1 MKKYILLLLLV
12 FGLFGIV
19 GCQNNS
25 EEPNGDKI
33 IETESPCKDNPFG
46 EGCYNPSKD
55 LDHISTE
62 IEEFLVEDDFEGE
75 RTDQKPRKW
84 LIYSNPEYKA
94 GAVDAKVLEE
104 DGNKFVRLYSDGS
117 AKPPYPQGAAQPTL
131 IFTTKFNLDLTK
143 KGQLEIDVMVPEEE
157 NNQVSFG
164 LSAGAVNVINFT
176 ISKDYK
182 LSSKVGGPY
191 FYFSGNADAGQTHPT
206 DIVITPGKWYKFLFT
221 WDIEQDK
228 VQSFIYLDD
237 QKELVV
243 DSAFHVSNHFN
254 AKLDNEILG
263 PNVISVTMPYS
274 RLNVG
279 YAFIDNVKVSRMED

>member
-1 MKKYILLLLLV
+1 MKKYIILLLV
-12 FGLFGIV
+12 IGLFGLV
-19 GCQNNS
+19 GCQNNTKDQ
-25 EEPNGDKI
+25 NGDVV

-46 EGCYNPSKD
+46 EGCYTPSKD
-55 LDHISTE
+55 LDHISTD
-62 IEEFLVEDDFEGE
+62 IEEFLVEDNFEGE
-75 RTDQKPRKW
+75 RINQKPRKW

-104 DGNKFVRLYSDGS
+104 DGNKFVRLYSDGT

-143 KGQLEIDVMVPEEE
+143 KGRLEIDVMVPEEE

-176 ISKDYK
+176 INKDYK

-191 FYFSGNADAGQTHPT
+191 FYFSGNADAGDTHGT
-206 DIVITPGKWYKFLFT
+206 DIVLSPNKWYKFEFN
-221 WDIEQDK
+221 WDIKLDK
-228 VQSFIYLDD
+228 VQSFIYIDGVK
-237 QKELVV
+237 QLVV
-243 DSAFHVSNHFN
+243 ESAFHVSNHFN
-254 AKLDNEILG
+254 AKLNNDILG
-263 PNVISVTMPYS
+263 PNVVSITMPYS